1 MFADTT
7 TKSPE
12 TISAN
17 SLVDELVEVK
27 VEPEGFHDSNVN
39 ILNGNKLTPNNS
51 EPLKSFDK
59 SSANS
64 TGKFQCYLIC
74 FTLINTLM

>member
-17 SLVDELVEVK
+17 SLVDHLVEVK
-27 VEPEGFHDSNVN
+27 VEPEDFHDSNVN
-39 ILNGNKLTPNNS
+39 FLNGNKLTPNNS
-51 EPLKSFDK
+51 ESLISFDK
-59 SSANS
+59 SPADSS
-64 TGKFQCYLIC
+64 SKFQFYLIS
-74 FTLINTLM
+74 FT